1 VVGVPEAA
9 EVSEAVAT
17 VEAAEA
23 VTGTSVGLAEEQVV
37 AEDAESKAFAKGK
50 GPYSRCRE
58 LDQGGDGLRL
68 GRMKKFLVILSVAL
82 LITGCGGSDSPR
94 TVSEEAS
101 FNASLMAKC
110 EACGNGLS
118 KQAEDCSGCRHPNPI
133 PIAVLKEKADE
144 KKRLAQLE
152 IKRLEGEH
160 AKRLAEMEEKALAE
174 MEASQ
179 LKKISDEASR
189 QKPKLATTLLD
200 LDTVGG
206 EKPTKVIIA
215 RHPNASFNGIYQ
227 AQAKLVNGYVYYK
240 NENDRHLYFYDQ
252 AEGGQKGW
260 SLDHREPDGIK
271 DHYSGGWY
279 YCKSFSHLNSNCDE
293 WRNVH

>member
-1 VVGVPEAA
+1 V
-9 EVSEAVAT
+9 
-17 VEAAEA
+17 A
-23 VTGTSVGLAEEQVV
+23 VTGTSLGLAEEPVV
-37 AEDAESKAFAKGK
+37 AEDAEPIG
-50 GPYSRCRE
+50 GHLPYPLPFRRKLSDARAE
-58 LDQGGDGLRL
+58 LDRASEELRL
-68 GRMKKFLVILSVAL
+68 GRMKKFPVVLGVAL
-82 LITGCGGSDSPR
+82 LMTGCGGSDSPR
-94 TVSEEAS
+94 AVAEEAS

-110 EACGNGLS
+110 EACGNGIS
-118 KQAEDCSGCRHPNPI
+118 KKAEDCPGCGHPNPI
-133 PIAVLKEKADE
+133 PIAVLKKKAEE

-152 IKRLEGEH
+152 VKRLEEEN
-160 AKRLAEMEEKALAE
+160 AKRLYEMEEKALAE
-174 MEASQ
+174 MKAKALAKVEREKAANSGE
-179 LKKISDEASR
+179 KPK
-189 QKPKLATTLLD
+189 QKPAVTLLD
-200 LDTVGG
+200 LEVVGG

-215 RHPNASFNGIYQ
+215 RHPNATFNGTYQ

-293 WRNVH
+293 WRNVD

>member
-1 VVGVPEAA
+1 MC
-9 EVSEAVAT
+9 
-17 VEAAEA
+17 
-23 VTGTSVGLAEEQVV
+23 L
-37 AEDAESKAFAKGK
+37 
-50 GPYSRCRE
+50 
-58 LDQGGDGLRL
+58 L
-68 GRMKKFLVILSVAL
+68 VAL
-82 LITGCGGSDSPR
+82 NIALLMAGCGDSDSPQSN
-94 TVSEEAS
+94 SENAS
-101 FNASLMAKC
+101 FNASLMVKC
-110 EACGNGLS
+110 EACGNGIS
-118 KQAEDCSGCRHPNPI
+118 KQTVECPECAHPNPI
-133 PIAVLKEKADE
+133 LITAAKTRAEEVKKLARMEE
-144 KKRLAQLE
+144 KKLDQAE
-152 IKRLEGEH
+152 VKRLIQ
-160 AKRLAEMEEKALAE
+160 METKALAE

-200 LDTVGG
+200 LETVGG
-206 EKPTKVIIA
+206 EKPTTVIIA
-215 RHPNASFNGIYQ
+215 RHPNASFNGTYQ